1 MVFVSVWKNYRLG
14 TAPSRTSHSFF
25 YDSLLRII
33 IKGEKNMI
41 EFKNVSKVYDDNTV
55 AVDNISLKI
64 NKGEF
69 VVLIGT
75 SGSGKTTTMR
85 MINRMVES
93 SSGDILID
101 GKNIKDENAVQ
112 LRRRIGYVIQ
122 QTGLMPHMTVYENI
136 IMVPKLLK
144 WDKEKMRKTAE
155 DLLDRVDMPVDFLDR
170 YPQELSGGQQQ
181 RIGVIR
187 ALAANQDIIL
197 MDEPFGALDPI
208 TRDALQ
214 ELVKHLQVEMGRT
227 VVFVTHDMDE
237 AIKLADKIAIMSEGK
252 VIQYDTPDNII
263 ANPANDFVKS
273 FLGEDRLQQRETMQT
288 VDQVMIKNPV
298 TVTADFSIADAIRVM
313 RDKRVDTLFVT
324 DNQNVLHGVF
334 DFEDINRSRDKSALV
349 RDIMNQVYYVKSGTL
364 LRDAADRM
372 LKRGFKHIPV
382 LDDDGH
388 LKGLVTRASLVD
400 IVYDTIWGEYEEG
413 ENQPLEKTDPL
424 EVEKGGI

>member
-1 MVFVSVWKNYRLG
+1 
-14 TAPSRTSHSFF
+14 
-25 YDSLLRII
+25 
-33 IKGEKNMI
+33 MI
-41 EFKNVSKVYDDNTV
+41 EFKNVSKVYDDETV
-55 AVDNISLKI
+55 AVDNISFTI

-93 SSGDILID
+93 SSGEILID
-101 GKNIKDENAVQ
+101 GKNIKDGNAVK
-112 LRRRIGYVIQ
+112 LRRQIGYVIQ

-144 WDKEKMRKTAE
+144 WDQDKMRKTAE
-155 DLLDRVDMPVDFLDR
+155 DLLERVDMPVDFLDR

-214 ELVKHLQVEMGRT
+214 ELVKHLQEEMGRT

-252 VIQYDTPDNII
+252 IIQYDTPDNII

-288 VDQVMIKNPV
+288 VDQVMNKNPI
-298 TVTADFSIADAIRVM
+298 TVTADFTLADAIRVM

-324 DNQNVLHGVF
+324 DENNVLNGVF

-413 ENQPLEKTDPL
+413 ENLPLEKTDPL
-424 EVEKGGI
+424 EVEKGGM